1 MEGGAPTNAGPINTA
16 TTGKGAI
23 MGFDPVLKFSR
34 RATKKRKKQ
43 ESASKQWEHRRNDPT
58 YIDGRSKHARKLIKR
73 LAKRKKKMAEETVLE
88 DQNSNSNS
96 SGGGGEGTKQ
106 AYKFIS
112 QKRKVQKKQEREKR
126 ASNRK
131 KEIEMISR
139 AKASDYAKKG
149 KERQKKLATQ
159 MKNKN
164 EELEVTDLKHFGD
177 GIVYLESL
185 CEQIDSENANPTTY
199 FFYDET
205 ELELTQEQ
213 ASVIVDRFNQ
223 LSEEHKEK
231 LVDMLPESKEIFTTF
246 MTM

>member
-16 TTGKGAI
+16 VTGKGAI
-23 MGFDPVLKFSR
+23 MGFDPILKFSR
-34 RATKKRKKQ
+34 RSTKARKKK
-43 ESASKQWEHRRNDPT
+43 ESAGKQWEHRRNDPT
-58 YIDGRSKHARKLIKR
+58 YIDGRSKQARKLIKR
-73 LAKRKKKMAEETVLE
+73 LTKKKKMAEELIKEE
-88 DQNSNSNS
+88 DKSSS
-96 SGGGGEGTKQ
+96 SGGETTKQ
-106 AYKFIS
+106 AYKFIN

-126 ASNRK
+126 AANRK
-131 KEIEMISR
+131 KEIETISR

-159 MKNKN
+159 IKTQKNSY
-164 EELEVTDLKHFGD
+164 DFAD
-177 GIVYLESL
+177 GLVYLESL
-185 CEQIDSENANPTTY
+185 CELADEGKITTF

-231 LVDMLPESKEIFTTF
+231 LVGMLPESKEIFTTF

>member
-88 DQNSNSNS
+88 DQNSNS

-159 MKNKN
+159 LKNKN

-177 GIVYLESL
+177 GIIYLESL
-185 CEQIDSENANPTTY
+185 CELADEGKLTT
-199 FFYDET
+199 FFFADDT

-231 LVDMLPESKEIFTTF
+231 LLDMLPESKEIFTTF